1 MADLVLRAEPRS
13 VVGKKVNRLRREGRI
28 PGVVYGPVVEGT
40 IQVSVDRREFDK
52 FYNRAGHSTLFT
64 LEWDGATQPVFIREV
79 QLEPVR
85 HDPLHID
92 FFAPN
97 LTKELIASVPVVLHH
112 PNGNAEGILN
122 HVHTEIQLRGL
133 PTAMPHQI
141 DADISGLLVVGDAL
155 RVADLAL
162 PEGIAAV
169 THEGDVIVSLVAQY
183 VEPVEEV
190 EEEEVEAEEGAE
202 EAAAEGEAPAAEAET
217 ESAEGESE

>member
-13 VVGKKVNRLRREGRI
+13 VVGKKVKQLRRDGLI

-40 IQVSVDRREFDK
+40 VQVSVNRRDFEK
-52 FYNRAGHSTLFT
+52 FYNAAGTSTLFT
-64 LEWDGATQPVFIREV
+64 LEWDGGTQPVFIREV

-97 LTKELIASVPVVLHH
+97 LRKELTASVPVVLHH
-112 PNGNAEGILN
+112 HNPNAEGIFN
-122 HVHTEIQLRGL
+122 HVHTDIQLRGL

-141 DADISGLLVVGDAL
+141 DADISHLVQVGDLL
-155 RVADLAL
+155 RVADLSL
-162 PEGIAAV
+162 PEGVAAV
-169 THEGDVIVSLVAQY
+169 TNEDEVIVSLVAQR

-190 EEEEVEAEEGAE
+190 EEVEGE
-202 EAAAEGEAPAAEAET
+202 EAAAEEGAVEAPAAEAESTET
-217 ESAEGESE
+217 ESESE

>member
-13 VVGKKVNRLRREGRI
+13 VVGKKVKRLRREGRI

-40 IQVSVDRREFDK
+40 VQVSVDRREFDK
-52 FYNRAGHSTLFT
+52 FYHRAGHSTLFT
-64 LEWDGATQPVFIREV
+64 LEWDGAKQPVFIREV

-97 LTKELIASVPVVLHH
+97 LLKELTASVPVVVHH
-112 PNGNAEGILN
+112 PNPNAEGILN

-133 PTAMPHQI
+133 PSDMPHQI
-141 DADISGLLVVGDAL
+141 DADISHLLQVGDAL
-155 RVADLAL
+155 RVVDLSL
-162 PEGIAAV
+162 PSGVISV
-169 THEGDVIVSLVAQY
+169 TNEDEVIVSLVAQY

-190 EEEEVEAEEGAE
+190 EEAEVEGEEAA
-202 EAAAEGEAPAAEAET
+202 EAAAEELTAEAET
-217 ESAEGESE
+217 ESTDGESE

>member
-13 VVGKKVNRLRREGRI
+13 VVGKKVKRLRREGRI

-40 IQVSVDRREFDK
+40 VQVSVDRREFDK
-52 FYNRAGHSTLFT
+52 FYHRAGHSTLFT
-64 LEWDGATQPVFIREV
+64 LEWDGAKQPVFIREV

-97 LTKELIASVPVVLHH
+97 LLKELTASVPVVLHN
-112 PNGNAEGILN
+112 PNQNAEGILN

-141 DADISGLLVVGDAL
+141 DADISHLVQVGDAL

-169 THEGDVIVSLVAQY
+169 THEDDVIVSLVAQY

-190 EEEEVEAEEGAE
+190 EEEEVEGEEAA
-202 EAAAEGEAPAAEAET
+202 EAAAEGEAPAAEAEG
-217 ESAEGESE
+217 EAAEGESE

>member
-13 VVGKKVNRLRREGRI
+13 VVGKKVKQLRRQGRI

-40 IQVSVDRREFDK
+40 VQVSVDRREFEK
-52 FYNRAGHSTLFT
+52 FYNSAGHSTLFT
-64 LEWDGATQPVFIREV
+64 LEWDTSKQPVFIREV

-97 LTKELIASVPVVLHH
+97 LLKELVASVPVVLHH
-112 PNGNAEGILN
+112 PNPNAEGILN

-141 DADISGLLVVGDAL
+141 DADIAHLVQVGDVL
-155 RVADLAL
+155 RVADLKL
-162 PEGIAAV
+162 PEGITAV
-169 THEGDVIVSLVAQY
+169 THEEDVIVSIVAQY

-190 EEEEVEAEEGAE
+190 EEEEVEGEEAAE
-202 EAAAEGEAPAAEAET
+202 EAAAEEAPTAEAEGET
-217 ESAEGESE
+217 TEGESE

>member
-1 MADLVLRAEPRS
+1 MADLVLRAEPRT
-13 VVGKKVNRLRREGRI
+13 VVGKKVKQLRRDGMI

-40 IQVSVDRREFDK
+40 VQVSVNRREFDK
-52 FYNRAGHSTLFT
+52 FFLAAGHSTLFT
-64 LEWDGATQPVFIREV
+64 LECDGTEQPVFIREV

-97 LTKELIASVPVVLHH
+97 LRKELTASVPVVLHH
-112 PNGNAEGILN
+112 QNPNAEGIFN

-141 DADISGLLVVGDAL
+141 DADISELVAVGDTL
-155 RVADLAL
+155 RVADLSL

-169 THEGDVIVSLVAQY
+169 TGEDEVIVSIVPQR
-183 VEPVEEV
+183 VEEV
-190 EEEEVEAEEGAE
+190 EEVEEVVEGEEGAAEEGAAE
-202 EAAAEGEAPAAEAET
+202 EPAAEAEST
-217 ESAEGESE
+217 ESESE